1 MSEESE
7 KEELKAH
14 FARPGRHKWITDT
27 ARIDRY
33 MAAFVAADIAGAD
46 PDDWSP
52 CMKDPGFYLKFYAEL
67 AFDAARAVDREIAI
81 EKEINTEDRIEAMR
95 NKRGI
100 NSIWIK

>member
-52 CMKDPGFYLKFYAEL
+52 CMKDPVFYLKFYAEL
-67 AFDAARAVDREIAI
+67 AFEAARAVDREAAI
-81 EKEINTEDRIEAMR
+81 EKEVEAEDRADLIKALR
-95 NKRGI
+95 NQNGLTE
-100 NSIWIK
+100 

>member
-52 CMKDPGFYLKFYAEL
+52 CMKDPVFYLKFYAEL
-67 AFDAARAVDREIAI
+67 AFEAARAVDREAAI
-81 EKEINTEDRIEAMR
+81 EKEVEAEDRADL
-95 NKRGI
+95 
-100 NSIWIK
+100 IKALRKQNGLTE

>member
-67 AFDAARAVDREIAI
+67 AFEAARAVDREAAI
-81 EKEINTEDRIEAMR
+81 EKEVEAEDRADLIKALR
-95 NKRGI
+95 NQNGLTE
-100 NSIWIK
+100 

>member
-52 CMKDPGFYLKFYAEL
+52 CMNDPVFYLKFYAEL
-67 AFDAARAVDREIAI
+67 AFEAARAVDREAAI
-81 EKEINTEDRIEAMR
+81 EKEVEAEDRADLIKALR
-95 NKRGI
+95 NQNGLTE
-100 NSIWIK
+100 

>member
-7 KEELKAH
+7 ESEEKHEAIN
-14 FARPGRHKWITDT
+14 WITDRD
-27 ARIDRY
+27 RIDRY
-33 MAAFVAADIAGAD
+33 MSAFVAADIAGAD

>member
-7 KEELKAH
+7 KEELRAH

-67 AFDAARAVDREIAI
+67 AFEAARAVDREAAI
-81 EKEINTEDRIEAMR
+81 EKEVEAEDRADLIKALR
-95 NKRGI
+95 NQNGLTE
-100 NSIWIK
+100 